1 MVVTSITTIIKG
13 GSEMK
18 LKDLLVLY
26 DGHGTI
32 CINDDN
38 LNCITK
44 GNLWNPKLYDLEYY
58 EVVVFGFYDNELCVR
73 VRENK

>member
-1 MVVTSITTIIKG
+1 
-13 GSEMK
+13 MK
-18 LKDLLVLY
+18 LKDLLTLY

-44 GNLWNPKLYDLEYY
+44 GNLWNPKLYDLEHY
-58 EVVVFGFYDNELCVR
+58 EVVSFGFYDNELCVR
-73 VRENK
+73 VREGK